1 MLKGQPDMWPV
12 RMHTRHICTFIC
24 TYICTYE
31 YVHQS
36 VCVMS
41 SCLLLFPLRLSLPF
55 FRDTGILL
63 LLLPLNVI
71 LCGFYGFLKHSTTF
85 YVAAIYLL
93 FPRLL
98 HSCPL
103 THPNSLC
110 LFLPLRELSYHVLC
124 TFYVAVLLLVFSCYT
139 ETIVVWLVLQIFK
152 VIPPKKYNLQR
163 NGIRYCL
170 NNARYKMCSL
180 HFGRQFFSLCTGC
193 CAASG
198 NNSVSSAICRT
209 RQKQQQRVWK
219 RQHDWDTCTAA
230 YRSHLLSNY

>member
-1 MLKGQPDMWPV
+1 M
-12 RMHTRHICTFIC
+12 
-24 TYICTYE
+24 YIS
-31 YVHQS
+31 QS
-36 VCVMS
+36 VW
-41 SCLLLFPLRLSLPF
+41 CLAACCCSHCGYPYHF

-85 YVAAIYLL
+85 YVAVIYLL